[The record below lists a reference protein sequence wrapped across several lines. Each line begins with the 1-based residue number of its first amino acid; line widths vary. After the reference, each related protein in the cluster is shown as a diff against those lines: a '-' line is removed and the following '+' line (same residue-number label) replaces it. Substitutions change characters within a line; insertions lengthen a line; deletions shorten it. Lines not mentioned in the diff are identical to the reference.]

1 MILSKKQMA
10 DIVKSELGEAV
21 EGILQRIVRSGEVA
35 KAMIVVEQMGEQG
48 DKKACDRLIT
58 AMQAFLDK
66 TTAPEKKSVDAL
78 ADRIAAAIERAESE
92 ADSESDE
99 AGDEDLDDLDALDA
113 GGRDFDDDDDDDDM
127 DPDDGWDLDDDD
139 DDDGT

>member
-1 MILSKKQMA
+1 MA

-48 DKKACDRLIT
+48 DKKACDKLIA

-92 ADSESDE
+92 ADSESDDE
-99 AGDEDLDDLDALDA
+99 GLGDEDLGDDVDCGDLSGDDLDEL
-113 GGRDFDDDDDDDDM
+113 DDDDDDDDM
-127 DPDDGWDLDDDD
+127 DPDDGWDLDDD
-139 DDDGT
+139 GT